1 MIVDWK
7 FIEEMQMNYK
17 HEEVFN
23 LSHGKMQIKTS
34 NNTSYLSFW

>member
-7 FIEEMQMNYK
+7 FIEEEMQVNYK

-23 LSHGKMQIKTS
+23 LSHG
-34 NNTSYLSFW
+34 NAN

>member
-23 LSHGKMQIKTS
+23 LSHG
-34 NNTSYLSFW
+34 NAN